1 MIINHLEEKKAEN
14 LMLIDISNLTVFTD
28 YFIIC
33 SGTSDRMLNALAKS
47 VIEFLHQ
54 NYQLPVNKEGEP
66 RDGWILLDVG
76 DIIVHIFSPE
86 QRDYYKLEDLWSQ
99 GKTLLHLQ

>member
-1 MIINHLEEKKAEN
+1 MV
-14 LMLIDISNLTVFTD
+14 LIDLTDIAIFAD

-33 SGTSDRMLNALAKS
+33 SGTSDRMINALAKS

-54 NYQLPVNKEGEP
+54 NFHLTINKEGEA

-86 QRDYYKLEDLWSQ
+86 QRDYYRLEDLWSQ
-99 GKTLLHLQ
+99 GKILLHLQ

>member
-1 MIINHLEEKKAEN
+1 
-14 LMLIDISNLTVFTD
+14 MLIDISNLAFFTD
-28 YFIIC
+28 FFIIC

-54 NYQLPVNKEGEP
+54 NYKLPVNKEGEP
-66 RDGWILLDVG
+66 RDGWILVDVG

-86 QRDYYKLEDLWSQ
+86 QRKYYKLEDLWSQ
-99 GKTLLHLQ
+99 GKTLLHVQ

>member
-1 MIINHLEEKKAEN
+1 MV
-14 LMLIDISNLTVFTD
+14 LIDIKKQALFAD

-54 NYQLPVNKEGEP
+54 VYHLLVKMEGEP
-66 RDGWILLDVG
+66 QEGWVLLDAG
-76 DIIVHIFSPE
+76 DIIIHLFSPE
-86 QRDYYKLEDLWSQ
+86 QRNYYRLEELWSQ
-99 GKTLLHLQ
+99 GKTLLRVQ